1 MNQFKQEQI
10 QKSIKLMKQ
19 KFEAKSKVDILRYLD
34 RLGIDVI
41 INNPTLYQ
49 QFCQKVLESTEPK
62 VQK

>member
-1 MNQFKQEQI
+1 
-10 QKSIKLMKQ
+10 MKQ